1 MSKTFHFPSQL
12 KIAFLGAMLFASA
25 TTMKASV
32 TVDPV
37 ITQTLAGVSADS
49 IKVYI
54 DELVSFHTRHNLS
67 TQTDAK
73 RGLGAAVT
81 YLEARCQRYADA
93 AAPNRPKPVVE
104 VIRYDVGGPESRLGR
119 KVNLPNVMVTL
130 PGTIGTKEII
140 LLAHVDTRVNDNSDG
155 ETYAPGANDD
165 GSGVS
170 CLLEVVRLLSQVP
183 LQQTVKCI
191 FVSGE
196 EHGLYGAGHMADVA
210 KQKGWPVI
218 AVLNNDMIGNAEASE
233 TGLMTTNIVRCFSD
247 SPKGED
253 SDSRQLAR
261 YIKEQAQTYVP
272 NHEVKLI
279 YRNDRYR
286 RGGDHTP
293 FLKKGYP
300 AIRMCEYYENY
311 DRTHQV
317 VREENGIKY
326 GDVPAGVCV
335 PYLISNIKVNLAA
348 VMNLAQAPSQPQ
360 GARIANANAL
370 SNYTILDWDPVLKPD
385 GSVDES
391 VSYQILYRETDQ
403 SVWQIYQECAP
414 ATTADKQQV
423 RLPISKDNFFYA
435 VRAIRDGHAS
445 LPTMCY

>member
-1 MSKTFHFPSQL
+1 MKSPFKL
-12 KIAFLGAMLFASA
+12 ALIGAMLFASI
-25 TTMKASV
+25 TTIKASV
-32 TVDPV
+32 SVDPV
-37 ITQTLAGVSADS
+37 ITETLAGVSADS

-54 DELVSFHTRHNLS
+54 QELISFQTRHNLS
-67 TQTDAK
+67 TQTDK
-73 RGLGAAVT
+73 DKGLGAAAK

-93 AAPNRPKPVVE
+93 APASRPKPVVE
-104 VIRYDVGGPESRLGR
+104 MVRYNTGGPKSRLGR
-119 KVNLPNVMVTL
+119 EVNLPNVMVTL
-130 PGTIGTKEII
+130 PGAEGSKEII
-140 LLAHVDTRVNDNSDG
+140 LLAHMDTRVNDNSDG

-170 CLLEVVRLLSQVP
+170 CLLEVVRLLSQVS

-196 EHGLYGAGHMADVA
+196 EHGLLGAGHMANFA
-210 KQKGWPVI
+210 KENNWPVI

-233 TGLMTTNIVRCFSD
+233 TGLMTTNMVRCFSD

-253 SDSRQLAR
+253 SNARQLAR
-261 YIKEQAQTYVP
+261 YIKEMAETYVP
-272 NHEVKLI
+272 GHEVKLI

-293 FLKKGYP
+293 FLQKGYP

-335 PYLISNIKVNLAA
+335 PYLIKNIQVNLAA
-348 VMNLAQAPSQPQ
+348 VMNLAQAPAQPT
-360 GARIANANAL
+360 GTSIANANAL
-370 SNYTILDWDPVLKPD
+370 SNYTILAWDPVLKSD
-385 GSVDES
+385 GNVDTT
-391 VSYQILYRETDQ
+391 VSYQVLYRETDQ
-403 SVWQIYQECAP
+403 SVWQVYQDCP
-414 ATTADKQQV
+414 AATKNEKQQV
-423 RLPISKDNFFYA
+423 KLPISKDNFFYA
-435 VRAIRDGHAS
+435 IRAIKEGHAS
-445 LPTMCY
+445 LPMMCY